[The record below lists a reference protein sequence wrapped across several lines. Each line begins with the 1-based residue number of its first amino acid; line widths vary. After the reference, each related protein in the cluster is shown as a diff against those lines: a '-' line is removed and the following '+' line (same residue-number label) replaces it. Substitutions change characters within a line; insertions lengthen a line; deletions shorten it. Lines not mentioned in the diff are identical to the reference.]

1 MTRVHRPARDFPYF
15 DAPPIGLAHRGG
27 ALHPDN
33 VGRENTLEAFVTAV
47 GLGFRYLE
55 TDVHATRDGVVVA
68 FHDASLDRV
77 TDGTGAMVAAA
88 KAGKMTQTDTQDPGT
103 TYTALFMEHGERCEP
118 TG

>member
-77 TDGTGAMVAAA
+77 TDGTGAMADLTWAEVSRVRIDGRYAVPRLD
-88 KAGKMTQTDTQDPGT
+88 G
-103 TYTALFMEHGERCEP
+103 
-118 TG
+118 